1 MLYNYLKW
9 LILLFTLSLFS
20 CQKIEISKDIF
31 FDYKQFSK
39 LTISADKKIINNFYE
54 SKVNGNYIDYYLN
67 QSPKDYLNIWFQD
80 NINIIG
86 NENIFEINLLDASL
100 KKSEVLNNEASK
112 YGEKTIYL
120 FELSFLVEYKLYNEE
135 GLLLASVIAETKR
148 TTSSGKFI
156 SINESNNI
164 IDLLIFDSL
173 NDFSKKTEELVSM
186 HMNNYIL

>member
-112 YGEKTIYL
+112 YGEKTIY
-120 FELSFLVEYKLYNEE
+120 
-135 GLLLASVIAETKR
+135 
-148 TTSSGKFI
+148 
-156 SINESNNI
+156 
-164 IDLLIFDSL
+164 
-173 NDFSKKTEELVSM
+173 
-186 HMNNYIL
+186 HMQK